1 MRICTDTREV
11 YTLVLVLYMHIFF
24 HEIFEHPTF
33 FSLWFQLIYQYSMLE
48 PLPQFGY
55 MSVYE
60 LVSMHLINLNSCQS
74 FLRASPT

>member
-24 HEIFEHPTF
+24 HEIFERPTF

-55 MSVYE
+55 MSR
-60 LVSMHLINLNSCQS
+60 L
-74 FLRASPT
+74 